1 MAYAFD
7 TLGDSKRPRDAGIP
21 ANEAETHAEAAR
33 EFIMAELVTRSDLE
47 VARRVLDTSIA
58 SVQQRLE
65 NRMDSL
71 ELRLGNRMDSIEL
84 RLMVK
89 LGGMIAGVMALSV
102 AILAA
107 IIKL

>member
-7 TLGDSKRPRDAGIP
+7 TLGYAKRLRDAGIP

-47 VARRVLDTSIA
+47 VVRRELDTSIA
-58 SVQQRLE
+58 SLRNHVDTSIASLQQRLE
-65 NRMDSL
+65 SRMDSL
-71 ELRLGNRMDSIEL
+71 EL

-89 LGGMIAGVMALSV
+89 LGGMMALSV

-107 IIKL
+107 VIKL

>member
-7 TLGDSKRPRDAGIP
+7 TLGYAKRPRDAGIP

-71 ELRLGNRMDSIEL
+71 ELRL
-84 RLMVK
+84 MVR
-89 LGGMIAGVMALSV
+89 LGGMMAGMMAISV
-102 AILAA
+102 GILAA